1 MTKVIITALLLTT
14 LAACTT
20 DDEPTAGGRTITIGA
35 DVVASDTRAGQTA
48 CIDYSVLATE
58 GFGVFASSAT
68 VGYSNDWL
76 QNNHVTYT
84 PTPVEDDLGIVHV
97 HPGNWTY
104 TAAQKNWPSTG
115 TISFFGYAPYVA
127 AGASEPGITA
137 IDGTNANDPTVSYQ
151 VATSVSQCVDLLW
164 GVKGTTGLPW
174 LNVTS
179 TDAPVVL
186 TFRHALAAVGFRA
199 QVMVDQD
206 NNLADLND
214 ATKTGKPG
222 TNECKVTIK
231 SIKLTATDEGSF
243 WETGTLHLNND
254 ADRDGVAD
262 VGEVNTPYW
271 TGQSGTLNDFKL
283 SGDAIDAKLRAP
295 ESYPS
300 SNSEI
305 ETFMTNTTTNPGITE
320 AANSQLVISTA
331 TGKTPAALNG
341 KEQCWMFIPKAAQN
355 YQVKVEYYVTYK
367 TSDTPTYNTFDY
379 TGANAKT
386 IDISSWELKP
396 DTKYYLNLVFG
407 LKTLGLTVTATDW
420 ANTPLPVSVIIERGT
435 SASQSL
441 SRQQ

>member
-1 MTKVIITALLLTT
+1 MTALLLTT

-20 DDEPTAGGRTITIGA
+20 DDEPTAAGRVITIDA

-104 TAAQKNWPSTG
+104 TASQKNWPSTG

-127 AGASEPGITA
+127 AGADEPGITA
-137 IDGTNANDPTVSYQ
+137 INGATADDPTVAYQ

-231 SIKLTATDEGSF
+231 SITLTATGGGSF
-243 WETGTLHLNND
+243 YKTGTLHLNND
-254 ADRDGVAD
+254 ADKDGVAD
-262 VGEVNTPYW
+262 AEEVNTPYW
-271 TGQSGTLNDFKL
+271 DGQTGTLNDFTL
-283 SGDAIDAKLRAP
+283 SGTDIAATLLAP
-295 ESYPS
+295 TPYPS
-300 SNSEI
+300 GEI
-305 ETFMTNTTTNPGITE
+305 NALMTNDDVPGITE
-320 AANSQLVISTA
+320 TANSQLVISR
-331 TGKTPAALNG
+331 KTSPA

-420 ANTPLPVSVIIERGT
+420 DNTPLPVSVIIERGT